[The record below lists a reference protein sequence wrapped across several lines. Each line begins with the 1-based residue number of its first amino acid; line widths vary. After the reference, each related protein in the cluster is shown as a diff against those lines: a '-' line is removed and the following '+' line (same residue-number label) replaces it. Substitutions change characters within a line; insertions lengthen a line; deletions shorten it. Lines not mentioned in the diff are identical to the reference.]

1 MDKCGINQI
10 KATSKRSKNM
20 EKFSKIRKAT
30 QFTSLAISSMIF
42 AIALYGIIIHN
53 DFYFEIGLIL
63 IGFIIVGGI
72 LLAPILGRF
81 WCGWLCPRGTF
92 LEYVIEK
99 VSQKSSIPGT
109 LRSRTF
115 KLFIAVI
122 MAIMFVI
129 VLLDKNPLLTSE
141 DELASIGGFI
151 VFMCIVTTLLISI
164 PLGIIYMPRTWCSF
178 CPVGYAQS
186 LLSRNKILKISIE
199 DCRNCKKCH
208 SSCNLDLCK
217 DYTGKSKTIEAP
229 DCIACMKCSDS
240 CKIGASKPVIALKAA

>member
-1 MDKCGINQI
+1 
-10 KATSKRSKNM
+10 M
-20 EKFSKIRKAT
+20 EKFSQIRKTT
-30 QFTSLAISSMIF
+30 QITSLAISSIIF
-42 AIALYGIIIHN
+42 AIAFYGLVTHN
-53 DFYFEIGLIL
+53 DLYFEIGLLL
-63 IGFIIVGGI
+63 IGFIIAGGI

-99 VSQKSSIPGT
+99 ISNKSKIPVF
-109 LRSRTF
+109 LRSKAFR
-115 KLFIAVI
+115 LFIASI
-122 MAIMFVI
+122 MAIMFAM
-129 VLLDKNPLLTSE
+129 VLMDKNPLLTSE

-151 VFMCIVTTLLISI
+151 VFMCILTTLLISI

-208 SSCNLDLCK
+208 SSCNLDLCR
-217 DYTGKSKTIEAP
+217 DYTGKSKNIDAP

-240 CKIGASKPVIALKAA
+240 CRIGISKPVIEIKAA